1 MLISNFV
8 FFGKISLR
16 LAFNILNNPFF
27 YFFFLLIFVHP
38 YCLPPF
44 IYLLAPLLL
53 GQALFHLLLAVLIK
67 CSHVNLVL

>member
-16 LAFNILNNPFF
+16 LAFNIPNNP
-27 YFFFLLIFVHP
+27 YFLLIFVNP
-38 YCLPPF
+38 YCLPP
-44 IYLLAPLLL
+44 IYLSVSPFAIRSVPF
-53 GQALFHLLLAVLIK
+53 FHLLLAVLIK